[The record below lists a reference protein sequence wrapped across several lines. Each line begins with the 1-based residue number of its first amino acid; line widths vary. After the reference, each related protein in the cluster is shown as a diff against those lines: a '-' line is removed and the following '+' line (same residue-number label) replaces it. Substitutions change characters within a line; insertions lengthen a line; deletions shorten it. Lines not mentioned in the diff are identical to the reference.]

1 MAGQGSVPTDGSA
14 AHQQHPA
21 VTPSQASNAQS
32 QPAVDGPAPAA
43 QQQQQQ
49 DPAAASGRGVQPAA
63 TATQQHEGSDHPAGL
78 LPPPPSESGEGGTT
92 TIEVNG
98 ARVSLADRLGP
109 VVVNEDGT
117 MSRIANWGE
126 MSDIEKRN
134 TVRILGARNRLRLDA
149 LRGAPGGGGSDGSN
163 GTSAA

>member
-1 MAGQGSVPTDGSA
+1 MAGQDSVPTDGSA

-21 VTPSQASNAQS
+21 VTPSQASNTQS
-32 QPAVDGPAPAA
+32 QPAVDGPAPA
-43 QQQQQQ
+43 Q
-49 DPAAASGRGVQPAA
+49 DPAASGQQQGGVQPAAA
-63 TATQQHEGSDHPAGL
+63 TATQQHEGSADHPAGL
-78 LPPPPSESGEGGTT
+78 LPLPPPPSESGEGGDATT

-149 LRGAPGGGGSDGSN
+149 LRGGGGSDGSN